1 MSCSLNSRK
10 VARPVTTERNGVIA
24 AIVAQS
30 VRRRGL
36 VFFLAVLAAVVGA
49 LSFRDLL
56 IDAVPDITNVQVV
69 INAEA
74 AGFTP
79 LEVEQLVTYPLET
92 ALGGLPRLQSY
103 RSLSRYGL
111 GQITV
116 IFEDG
121 TDLYFARQLV
131 SERLQRAAGELPEGI
146 EPSLGPVATGLGE
159 IYSYTLAASPGARDE
174 HGRPN
179 SPASLRTLHDYFIRP
194 RLLKVPGVAE
204 INVIGGE
211 VLQYHVTPDPVRL
224 ASFGLTITDVATAIR
239 AANASAGAGYIEDR
253 GQQELVRVPGQIS
266 SPEQIA
272 EVVIAW
278 RDRVPIHVRDVAQVA
293 DGSALRSGAGTVD
306 GEEAIVGTAVM
317 LVGENSRQV
326 AQAVAKAIDEM
337 QSSLPSGVR
346 IVPLYDRTALVERTI
361 GTVRENLLMGATL
374 VVFVLLIALGNL
386 RAALITAAVIPLAM
400 LLTISGMVKGHV
412 SGNLM
417 SLGALDF
424 GLIVDGAVIIVE
436 NCIRRLGEVHARLGR
451 TLNLVER
458 EETVT
463 AATREVLRP
472 AVFGVFVV
480 TIVYVPVL
488 TLGGVE
494 GKTFAPM
501 AITVIVALLSALAI
515 SVTVVPAAVM
525 TFLAGHP
532 ARQADRL
539 WARFESKFRAH
550 QQHVQDHRATLLFG
564 AIAIVIVTG
573 VLATRLGRE
582 FMPTLDEGDLTVQA
596 LRPVGISLTQAVEM
610 QRSLERELLKIAE
623 VGYVFAREGTDELA
637 ADPIPPG
644 IADTFVMLKPRA
656 QWPDPHMTKAG
667 LVEKVRAVVATVPG
681 ANYDIT
687 QPIQE
692 RFNDLIAGTRSDLA
706 IKVFGDDLETL
717 LSVAN
722 RVAGVTSSVPGSA
735 DVRVEQLLGLPLASV
750 EARPKDLARYGV
762 RPEALR
768 DTVQAAVGGAS
779 AGSLVQGDRRFEIV
793 IRLSEPWRT
802 RVNRLER
809 LAIPTSEE
817 GRTVPLKAVADIRL
831 RQAPDQINREDGKR
845 RVVVAANVSGRDLG
859 SFVAQVQQEIG
870 RKVKVPSG
878 YWIEYGG
885 AFEQFQ
891 SAVQRLSLVVPLT
904 FMLIG
909 ALLYAAFQSVRDALI
924 VFTGVPLALTG
935 GIIALWL
942 TDTSFSI
949 TAAVGFIAVSGVAV
963 LNGLVLVE
971 FIRQRLAAGEA
982 LATAIE
988 DAAATRLRPV
998 LMTASVASLGLLPMA
1013 LNTGVGSEVQRPLA
1027 IVVIGGLVTSTALT
1041 LIVLPAL
1048 YGAVARPPRATP

>member
-1 MSCSLNSRK
+1 
-10 VARPVTTERNGVIA
+10 VTTERHGVIA
-24 AIVAQS
+24 AIVVQS

-36 VFFLAVLAAVVGA
+36 VFFLAALAAVLGV
-49 LSFRDLL
+49 LSFRNLL

-79 LEVEQLVTYPLET
+79 LEVEQRVTYPLET

-111 GQITV
+111 AQITV

-131 SERLQRAAGELPEGI
+131 SERLQRAAGELPDGI

-159 IYSYTLAASPGARDE
+159 IYSYSLKASPDARDE
-174 HGRPN
+174 HGQPY
-179 SPASLRTLHDYFIRP
+179 SPTSLRTLHDYIVRP
-194 RLLKVPGVAE
+194 QLLKVPGVAE
-204 INVIGGE
+204 VNVIGGE

-239 AANASAGAGYIEDR
+239 AANASVGAGYIEDR
-253 GQQELVRVPGQIS
+253 GHQELVRIPGQIS
-266 SPEQIA
+266 SPDQIS
-272 EVVIAW
+272 EIVIAW
-278 RDRVPIHVRDVAQVA
+278 RDRVPVHVRDVAHVGV
-293 DGSALRSGAGTVD
+293 GSALRSGAGTVD
-306 GEEAIVGTAVM
+306 GKEAIVGTAVM

-326 AQAVAKAIDEM
+326 AQAVAKAIDGM
-337 QSSLPSGVR
+337 QSSLPRGVR
-346 IVPLYDRTALVERTI
+346 IVPLYDRTVLVDRTI
-361 GTVRENLLMGATL
+361 GTVRENLLLGATL

-400 LLTISGMVKGHV
+400 LLTVSGMVKGRV

-436 NCIRRLGEVHARLGR
+436 NCLRRLGEAQARLGR
-451 TLNLVER
+451 MLNLVER
-458 EETVT
+458 EELVT
-463 AATREVLRP
+463 TATREVLRP
-472 AVFGVFVV
+472 AVFGVFIV

-488 TLGGVE
+488 ALGGVE

-501 AITVIVALLSALAI
+501 AITVIVALLSALTL

-525 TFLAGHP
+525 TFLAGRP
-532 ARQADRL
+532 AHHADRL
-539 WARFESKFRAH
+539 WAPIESKFRPL
-550 QQHVQDHRATLLFG
+550 QQHIQTHRATLLFG

-573 VLATRLGRE
+573 FLATRLGRE

-596 LRPVGISLTQAVEM
+596 LRPVGISLTQAVDM
-610 QRSLERELLKIAE
+610 QRSLERELLKVPE

-644 IADTFVMLKPRA
+644 IADTFVMLKPRQ
-656 QWPDPHMTKAG
+656 QWPDPHMTKAA
-667 LVEKVRAVVATVPG
+667 LVDKVRAVVANVPG

-717 LSVAN
+717 LAVAN
-722 RVAGVTSSVPGSA
+722 RAARVTAGVPGSA

-750 EARPKDLARYGV
+750 EARPKDLARFGV

-779 AGSLVQGDRRFEIV
+779 AGTLVQGDRRFEIV
-793 IRLSEPWRT
+793 IRLPEAWRK
-802 RVNRLER
+802 RVDRLER
-809 LAIPTSEE
+809 LAIPTAEE
-817 GRTVPLKAVADIRL
+817 GRTVPLQAVADIRL

-845 RVVVAANVSGRDLG
+845 RVVVAANVRGRDLG
-859 SFVAQVQQEIG
+859 SFVAQVQHEIG
-870 RKVKVPSG
+870 QQVQVPSG
-878 YWIEYGG
+878 YWIDYGG
-885 AFEQFQ
+885 TFEQLQ

-909 ALLYAAFQSVRDALI
+909 ALLYAAFKSVRDALI

-935 GIIALWL
+935 GVISLWL
-942 TDTSFSI
+942 TGTSFSI

-971 FIRQRLAAGEA
+971 FIRQRLAAGDV
-982 LATAIE
+982 LTRAIE

-1027 IVVIGGLVTSTALT
+1027 IVVIGGLITSTALT

-1048 YGAVARPPRATP
+1048 YGVLACAPRTTL